1 MDDIICTRRGDL
13 ASQLARSVVSGN
25 SRSKHTL
32 QYSEGKKTASTQL
45 GSENV
50 KMQEEIETLQPSASL
65 EKQNSR
71 SRYLFLARGSPF
83 TGNRTKKYPS
93 SLKALRGTKGEG
105 LSRMFCV
112 SQKESRIYRQS
123 FLLVSYK

>member
-1 MDDIICTRRGDL
+1 MPGYL
-13 ASQLARSVVSGN
+13 ASQLARSMVSGN
-25 SRSKHTL
+25 SMSKHAL
-32 QYSEGKKTASTQL
+32 QDSEGKKTASTQL

-83 TGNRTKKYPS
+83 TGDRTKK
-93 SLKALRGTKGEG
+93 
-105 LSRMFCV
+105 
-112 SQKESRIYRQS
+112 
-123 FLLVSYK
+123 